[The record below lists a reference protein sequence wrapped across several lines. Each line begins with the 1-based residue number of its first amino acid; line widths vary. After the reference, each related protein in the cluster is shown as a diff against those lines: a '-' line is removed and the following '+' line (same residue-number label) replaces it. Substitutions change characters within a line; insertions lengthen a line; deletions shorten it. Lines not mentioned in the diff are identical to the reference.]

1 MKSQDTYTGTGITN
15 GDGGFMTLQMLIDRY
30 IINEKVE
37 LGSGCQPPNVDVPA
51 ALKTKLPKCSMLTPE
66 GVSLLVGRGGAPPT
80 FLGDALF
87 PETVSKDCNLKKCAQ
102 NPGVDCAKCLPHANL
117 DAESPDV
124 IAQIL
129 KPLSYAPTSVQVM
142 PMPIDGTVFNLF
154 WGAAGALLPWCFIL
168 IFKYSE
174 YLAISTFISE
184 KETRV
189 REGLKM
195 MGVTNAALIISWY
208 LTYATIL
215 FVMTFCLT
223 VALKVT
229 LMRLTSFVLLNLFFW
244 LFTMSYIAFGYL
256 IHTFFDKA
264 MTGGIVGMIMSFAM
278 FVVKVAVITPDTPY
292 GQQMLFSLLAPTAF
306 AQGIS
311 LVATYEK
318 NEKTLD
324 FASMHDDVDNFSFAS
339 ALLMLT
345 VDIVL
350 YTVLGAYFD
359 EVLPKQFGIQQPL
372 CFCFSKSY
380 WSSGAV
386 QDGVEDTETAVEH
399 EEEDDADIEDVSAE
413 LRQQERAN
421 QSVNI
426 HKLRKVFSTPD
437 GPKVAVHGLDLTIYR
452 DQIFV
457 LLGHN
462 GAGKTTTITMLTGL
476 YMPSSGDATVQGKS
490 IKTHMKEIRQ
500 RIGVCPQHDVLF
512 AELTVIEHLQIFA
525 GLKGLV
531 GEEANEEVQEKIA
544 EVGLTEKAHVRSS
557 NLSGGQKRKLSLAI
571 SLIGNSTAVFL
582 DEPTS
587 GMDPYSRRSTW
598 NILQSNREGR
608 VIILT
613 THFMDEA
620 DVRRSV
626 SCH

>member
-1 MKSQDTYTGTGITN
+1 
-15 GDGGFMTLQMLIDRY
+15 
-30 IINEKVE
+30 
-37 LGSGCQPPNVDVPA
+37 
-51 ALKTKLPKCSMLTPE
+51 
-66 GVSLLVGRGGAPPT
+66 
-80 FLGDALF
+80 
-87 PETVSKDCNLKKCAQ
+87 
-102 NPGVDCAKCLPHANL
+102 
-117 DAESPDV
+117 
-124 IAQIL
+124 
-129 KPLSYAPTSVQVM
+129 
-142 PMPIDGTVFNLF
+142 
-154 WGAAGALLPWCFIL
+154 
-168 IFKYSE
+168 
-174 YLAISTFISE
+174 
-184 KETRV
+184 
-189 REGLKM
+189 
-195 MGVTNAALIISWY
+195 
-208 LTYATIL
+208 
-215 FVMTFCLT
+215 
-223 VALKVT
+223 
-229 LMRLTSFVLLNLFFW
+229 
-244 LFTMSYIAFGYL
+244 
-256 IHTFFDKA
+256 
-264 MTGGIVGMIMSFAM
+264 
-278 FVVKVAVITPDTPY
+278 
-292 GQQMLFSLLAPTAF
+292 
-306 AQGIS
+306 
-311 LVATYEK
+311 
-318 NEKTLD
+318 
-324 FASMHDDVDNFSFAS
+324 
-339 ALLMLT
+339 
-345 VDIVL
+345 
-350 YTVLGAYFD
+350 VLGAYFD

-490 IKTHMKEIRQ
+490 IKTHMTEIRQ

>member
-1 MKSQDTYTGTGITN
+1 
-15 GDGGFMTLQMLIDRY
+15 MTLQMLVDRY
-30 IINEKVE
+30 IINEKIE
-37 LGSGCQPPNVDVPA
+37 LGAGCQPAGVAIP
-51 ALKTKLPKCSMLTPE
+51 KFMKSHLPKCGMLTPE
-66 GVSLLVGRGGAPPT
+66 GVSLVIGRGGAPPT
-80 FLGDALF
+80 FLGNALF
-87 PETVSKDCNLKKCAQ
+87 PSTLNLTECNLTKCAK
-102 NPGVDCAKCLPHANL
+102 NPIACANCAPKPNPE
-117 DAESPDV
+117 AESKEV
-124 IAQIL
+124 IDQIL
-129 KPLSYAPTSVQVM
+129 KPLSYAPTSVQIM
-142 PMPIDGTVFNLF
+142 PMPIDGTVFDLF
-154 WGAAGALLPWCFIL
+154 WAAAGALLPWCFVL

-174 YLAISTFISE
+174 YLAISTFITE

-208 LTYATIL
+208 LTYAIIL

-223 VALKVT
+223 LALKLT

-278 FVVKVAVITPDTPY
+278 FVVKVAAITPDTPY
-292 GQQMLFSLLAPTAF
+292 GQQMWLSLLAPTAF

-318 NEKTLD
+318 NEKALD
-324 FASMHDDVDNFSFAS
+324 FSSMHDDVENFTFGS

-345 VDIVL
+345 VDIII
-350 YTVLGAYFD
+350 YTLLGAYLD

-372 CFCFSKSY
+372 CFCFSKAY
-380 WSSGAV
+380 WKGNAV
-386 QDGVEDTETAVEH
+386 QDGVE
-399 EEEDDADIEDVSAE
+399 EEDSAADDFGEDDEPDIEEVPME
-413 LRQQERAN
+413 LQQQEQSN
-421 QSVNI
+421 SSVNI
-426 HKLRKVFSTPD
+426 NKLRKVFSTPD
-437 GPKVAVHGLDLTIYR
+437 GPKVAVHGLNLTIYR

-462 GAGKTTTITMLTGL
+462 GAGKTTTMTMLTGL
-476 YMPSSGDATVQGKS
+476 YMPSSGDATVQGRS
-490 IKTHMKEIRQ
+490 IKTQMPEIRQ

-531 GEEANEEVQEKIA
+531 GAEAETEVEEKIA
-544 EVGLTEKAHVRSS
+544 EVGLTEKKAVRSS
-557 NLSGGQKRKLSLAI
+557 NLSGGQRRKLSLAI

-613 THFMDEA
+613 THFMGTPSYKALTIFDRKNA
-620 DVRRSV
+620 RKIR
-626 SCH
+626 

>member
-1 MKSQDTYTGTGITN
+1 MFD
-15 GDGGFMTLQMLIDRY
+15 
-30 IINEKVE
+30 
-37 LGSGCQPPNVDVPA
+37 
-51 ALKTKLPKCSMLTPE
+51 
-66 GVSLLVGRGGAPPT
+66 
-80 FLGDALF
+80 
-87 PETVSKDCNLKKCAQ
+87 
-102 NPGVDCAKCLPHANL
+102 
-117 DAESPDV
+117 
-124 IAQIL
+124 
-129 KPLSYAPTSVQVM
+129 
-142 PMPIDGTVFNLF
+142 LF
-154 WGAAGALLPWCFIL
+154 WAAAGALLPWCFVL

-174 YLAISTFISE
+174 YLAISTFITE

-208 LTYATIL
+208 LTYAIIL

-223 VALKVT
+223 LALKLT

-278 FVVKVAVITPDTPY
+278 FVVKVAAITPDTPY
-292 GQQMLFSLLAPTAF
+292 GQQMWLSLLAPTAF

-318 NEKTLD
+318 NEKALD
-324 FASMHDDVDNFSFAS
+324 FSSMHDDVENFTFGS

-345 VDIVL
+345 VDIII
-350 YTVLGAYFD
+350 YTLLGAYLD

-372 CFCFSKSY
+372 CFCFSEAY
-380 WSSGAV
+380 WKGNAV
-386 QDGVEDTETAVEH
+386 QDGVE
-399 EEEDDADIEDVSAE
+399 EEDSAADDFGEDDEPDIEEVPME
-413 LRQQERAN
+413 LQQQEQSN
-421 QSVNI
+421 SSVNI
-426 HKLRKVFSTPD
+426 NKLRKVFSTPD
-437 GPKVAVHGLDLTIYR
+437 GPKVAVHGLNLTIYR

-462 GAGKTTTITMLTGL
+462 GAGKTTTMTMLTGL
-476 YMPSSGDATVQGKS
+476 YMPSSGDATVQGRS
-490 IKTHMKEIRQ
+490 IKTQMPEIRQ

-531 GEEANEEVQEKIA
+531 GAEAETEVEEKIA
-544 EVGLTEKAHVRSS
+544 EVGLTEKKAVRSS
-557 NLSGGQKRKLSLAI
+557 NLSGGQRRKLSLAI

-613 THFMDEA
+613 THFMGTPSYKALTIFDRKNA
-620 DVRRSV
+620 RKSR
-626 SCH
+626 